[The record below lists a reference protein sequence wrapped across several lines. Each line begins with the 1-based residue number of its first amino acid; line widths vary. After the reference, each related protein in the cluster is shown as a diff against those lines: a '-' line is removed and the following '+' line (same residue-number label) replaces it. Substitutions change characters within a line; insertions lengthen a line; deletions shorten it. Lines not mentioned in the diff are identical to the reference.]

1 MKIVAALLGTIIAS
15 SSAAETFRGH
25 LYVGPENE
33 AFYPCGSK
41 TGYWFLAPKKVRNL
55 LISEGLKKSSALS
68 EQGVFVELDGELGR
82 KTKTFD
88 GEFISAYPAFF
99 HIKKVASIREVSP
112 SDCSR

>member
-1 MKIVAALLGTIIAS
+1 MKFIAALLGIMIAS
-15 SSAAETFRGH
+15 SATAETFRGR

-33 AFYPCGSK
+33 AFYPCGNK

-68 EQGVFVELDGELGR
+68 EQGVFVELDGKLGR
-82 KTKTFD
+82 KTKTSD

-99 HIKKVASIREVSP
+99 HVKKVVSISEASP
-112 SDCSR
+112 NDCNR